1 MRRMSSTCG
10 EGDGSSARVDRRRW
24 RKLVGAAAA
33 AMLLTA
39 AGTAPAAPQPIFPF
53 GVSWYPELWP
63 EATWAG
69 DVAAMRRANITFVR
83 MAEFSWSK
91 LEPEEGRYDFIW
103 LDRAIATAK
112 AAGLKVVLGTPTAA
126 PPAWL
131 TARYPQTLLVEED
144 GRQARHG
151 GRRQFSVA
159 STLYRAKAAGIARE
173 LAKRYGRD
181 PAVLGFQIDNEYGR
195 DTYDGE
201 MRARFQR
208 WLKAKYATLAALNR
222 AWYADTWSATYGDWN
237 QIDLPRK
244 SDFPGMWVDGKRFKS
259 EMWREYQ
266 QNQIDAIR
274 PYLATDKF
282 VTTNYVSK
290 YDDFDFSVPAQALD
304 LVSWDF
310 YSEAERL
317 DPPEGALTSD
327 LYRGFLGR
335 NPWVMESSAGN
346 IVFVDRNYTQV
357 RGEVRAMAW
366 QAIAHGADGYAFWV
380 WKSPLGGNE
389 QFHGALLDAGGRPR
403 AAMDEVMRAGAEIA
417 RAWPLLKGSAPVADV
432 AVLHDYPSRW
442 AIERQ
447 PMTRDY
453 DPWAL
458 QVAFYRALAPVAG
471 GIDVRRATDD
481 LARYRLVVAPT
492 LHMLSAAEGARLDAY
507 VRGGGHLLLGPRAGV
522 KDESNLLWQP
532 GPPGPL
538 AALLGAHVDHTQ
550 VLGKPLA
557 LAGMLG
563 PATATIWAE
572 RVAADAPG
580 LDTLLAYAPRDGFLD
595 GQAGVVTRR
604 VGKGRVTYVG
614 AWLDAPS
621 MARVVAWAARQAG
634 AKPVLAGVPAGV
646 EVAARQGP
654 AGRVTVAI
662 NWTETARSVALPAPA
677 RDAVDGRVKRR
688 LALAPHGVAVLSAV
702 RTP

>member
-1 MRRMSSTCG
+1 MGSWRRSIG
-10 EGDGSSARVDRRRW
+10 ALAVAALLGSASV
-24 RKLVGAAAA
+24 AA
-33 AMLLTA
+33 
-39 AGTAPAAPQPIFPF
+39 PVAPQPVFPF

-63 EATWAG
+63 EATWGG

-91 LEPEEGRYDFIW
+91 LEPEEGRYDFDW

-112 AAGLKVVLGTPTAA
+112 AAGLKVVLGTPTAG

-131 TARYPQTLLVEED
+131 TQKYPETLLVEED
-144 GRQARHG
+144 GRRARHG

-159 STLYRAKAAGIARE
+159 SAVYRAKAAEIARAM
-173 LAKRYGRD
+173 AKRYGHD

-195 DTYDGE
+195 DTYDDE
-201 MRARFQR
+201 MRARFQQ
-208 WLKAKYATLAALNR
+208 WLKAKYTSLAALNR
-222 AWYADTWSATYGDWN
+222 AWYADNWSVTYSDWR

-244 SDFPGMWVDGKRFKS
+244 SDFPGMWVDGKRFKTD
-259 EMWREYQ
+259 MWRDYQ
-266 QNQIDAIR
+266 QNQIDAMR
-274 PYLATDKF
+274 PYLSADKF

-304 LVSWDF
+304 LVGWDF
-310 YSEAERL
+310 YSETEHL
-317 DPPEGALTSD
+317 DAPEGALMSD

-346 IVFVDRNYTQV
+346 IVFVQRNYTQA

-380 WKSPLGGNE
+380 WKAPLGGNE
-389 QFHGALLDAGGRPR
+389 QFHGALLDPGGRPR
-403 AAMDEVMRAGAEIA
+403 PAMDEVTRAGAEIA
-417 RAWPLLKGSAPVADV
+417 RAWPALKGSTPVSEV

-442 AIERQ
+442 ALERL
-447 PMTRDY
+447 PMTVDY

-458 QVAFYRALAPVAG
+458 QVAFYRALAPVVG
-471 GIDVRRATDD
+471 GIDVLRAPDD

-492 LHMLSAAEGARLDAY
+492 AHMLSAADGARLDAY
-507 VRGGGHLLLGPRAGV
+507 VRSGGHLLLGPRSGV
-522 KDESNLLWQP
+522 KDEFNLLTQP

-538 AALLGAHVDHTQ
+538 AGLLGAHVDHTQ

-557 LAGMLG
+557 LGGTLG
-563 PATATIWAE
+563 PGSATIWAE
-572 RVAADAPG
+572 RIVADAPG
-580 LDTLLAYAPRDGFLD
+580 LETLLSYGPRDGFLD
-595 GQAGVVTRR
+595 GKAGVVTRR

-621 MARVVAWAARQAG
+621 MARVVAWAARQAD
-634 AKPVLAGVPAGV
+634 AKPLLAGVPAGV

-662 NWTETARSVALPAPA
+662 NWNETPRTVALPAPA
-677 RDAVDGRVKRR
+677 HDVIDGNTKRIVVLPPR
-688 LALAPHGVAVLSAV
+688 GVAVLSTNGP
-702 RTP
+702 R

>member
-1 MRRMSSTCG
+1 MRRWQRLIG
-10 EGDGSSARVDRRRW
+10 AA
-24 RKLVGAAAA
+24 LAAAA
-33 AMLLTA
+33 LASPGLA
-39 AGTAPAAPQPIFPF
+39 KPVAPQPTFPF

-63 EATWAG
+63 ESTWVA
-69 DVAAMRRANITFVR
+69 DVATMRSANITFVR
-83 MAEFSWSK
+83 MAEFSWFR
-91 LEPEEGRYDFIW
+91 LEPAEGHYDFAW

-131 TARYPQTLLVEED
+131 TEKYPDTLLIEED
-144 GRQARHG
+144 GRRARHG
-151 GRRQFSVA
+151 GRRHFSVA
-159 STLYRAKAAGIARE
+159 SSIYRAKTSEIARA
-173 LAKRYGRD
+173 LAKRYGHD

-195 DTYDGE
+195 DTYDRE
-201 MRARFQR
+201 MRTRFQD
-208 WLKAKYATLAALNR
+208 WVKAKYTTIAALNR
-222 AWYADTWSATYGDWN
+222 AWYADNWSVTYSDWG

-244 SDFPGMWVDGKRFKS
+244 TDFPGMWIDGKRFKS
-259 EMWREYQ
+259 DMWRDYQ
-266 QNQIDAIR
+266 QNQIDAMR
-274 PYLATDKF
+274 PYLSPDKF

-310 YSEAERL
+310 YSETEHL
-317 DPPEGALTSD
+317 DPPEGALMSD

-346 IVFVDRNYTQV
+346 IVFADRNYTQV

-403 AAMDEVMRAGAEIA
+403 AAMDEVARAGSEIA
-417 RAWPLLKGSAPVADV
+417 RAWPVLKGSTVVSEV

-442 AIERQ
+442 ALERL

-453 DPWAL
+453 DPWGL
-458 QVAFYRALAPVAG
+458 QVAFYRALAPAVG
-471 GIDVRRATDD
+471 GIDVLRAPDN

-492 LHMLSAAEGARLDAY
+492 LHMVSAAEGARLDAY

-522 KDESNLLWQP
+522 KDELNLLWQP
-532 GPPGPL
+532 GAPGPL
-538 AALLGAHVDHTQ
+538 ASLLGGHVDHTQ
-550 VLGKPLA
+550 VLGTPLA
-557 LAGMLG
+557 LRGTLG
-563 PATATIWAE
+563 PASAGIWAE
-572 RVAADAPG
+572 RIAADAPG
-580 LDTLLAYAPRDGFLD
+580 LETLLAYAPRDGFLD

-614 AWLDAPS
+614 AWLNTSS
-621 MARVVAWAARQAG
+621 MAKVVAWAARQAG
-634 AKPVLAGVPAGV
+634 AKPLLARVPAGV

-662 NWTETARSVALPAPA
+662 NWNETPRTLALPGPEQ
-677 RDAVDGRVKRR
+677 DAIDGRVKRTLTLPPR
-688 LALAPHGVAVLSAV
+688 GVAVLSVVGAK
-702 RTP
+702 

>member
-1 MRRMSSTCG
+1 MRRHLSN
-10 EGDGSSARVDRRRW
+10 
-24 RKLVGAAAA
+24 LVVTTIAAA
-33 AMLLTA
+33 LLGSATA
-39 AGTAPAAPQPIFPF
+39 AAPAPPQAVFPF

-63 EATWAG
+63 EATWGG

-91 LEPEEGRYDFIW
+91 LDPEEGHYDFAW

-131 TARYPQTLLVEED
+131 TTKYPETLLIEED
-144 GRQARHG
+144 GRRARHG

-159 STLYRAKAAGIARE
+159 SIVYRAKAAGIARE

-181 PAVLGFQIDNEYGR
+181 PSVLGFQIDNEYGR
-195 DTYDGE
+195 DTYDDA
-201 MRARFQR
+201 MRTRFQG
-208 WLKAKYATLAALNR
+208 WLKAKYVTLAALNR
-222 AWYADTWSATYGDWN
+222 DWYTDNWSVTYNDWD

-244 SDFPGMWVDGKRFKS
+244 NDFPGMWIDGKRFKS
-259 EMWREYQ
+259 EVWREYQ
-266 QNQIDAIR
+266 QGQIDAMR
-274 PYLATDKF
+274 PYLPPDKF
-282 VTTNYVSK
+282 ITTNYVSK

-304 LVSWDF
+304 FVSWDF
-310 YSEAERL
+310 YHESEQL
-317 DPPEGALTSD
+317 DPPEGALMSD

-335 NPWVMESSAGN
+335 NPWVMETSAGN
-346 IVFVDRNYTQV
+346 IVFVERNYTQP

-389 QFHGALLDAGGRPR
+389 QFHGSLVDVGGRPR
-403 AAMDEVMRAGAEIA
+403 PAMEEVTRAGAEIA
-417 RAWPLLKGSAPVADV
+417 RAWPLLKGSTAVADV

-442 AIERQ
+442 AIERL
-447 PMTRDY
+447 PMTKDY

-458 QVAFYRALAPVAG
+458 QVDFYRALAPVAG
-471 GIDVRRATDD
+471 GIDVLRAPDD
-481 LARYRLVVAPT
+481 LARYKLVVAPT
-492 LHMLSAAEGARLDAY
+492 LHMLSAADGARLDAY
-507 VRGGGHLLLGPRAGV
+507 VRSGGHLLLGPRTGV
-522 KDESNLLWQP
+522 KDESSLLWRP
-532 GPPGPL
+532 GAPGPL
-538 AALLGAHVDHTQ
+538 AGLLGAHIDHTQ

-557 LAGMLG
+557 LTGTLG
-563 PATATIWAE
+563 PATAMIWAE
-572 RVAADAPG
+572 RIAADAPG
-580 LDTLLAYAPRDGFLD
+580 LETLLAYAPRDGFLD

-634 AKPVLAGVPAGV
+634 AKPLLAAIPAGV

-654 AGRVTVAI
+654 AGRVTIAI
-662 NWTETARSVALPAPA
+662 NWNDTPRSFALPAPA
-677 RDAVDGRVKRR
+677 RDAVDGRIKPSVTLPPR
-688 LALAPHGVAVLSAV
+688 GVAVLSTDGA
-702 RTP
+702 R